1 MKNMEFNIVVTLVRG
16 GEAEEQD
23 QKGAQKCFKGT
34 GISCTEGQVDMVGFF
49 TLFLIP
55 YIYTYSVL

>member
-34 GISCTEGQVDMVGFF
+34 GISCTEAQVDMVGFSHYF
-49 TLFLIP
+49 
-55 YIYTYSVL
+55 